1 MKKKYGTTQISLS
14 DILSYIEPQ
23 ITEALRKMQYEQE
36 LQEKEEREHQ
46 EYQQQI
52 NLSAFKTSLSIFN
65 SSDDVDLFF
74 RHCTDKYINSIKMNC
89 HMILHSFNLYSIHN
103 LVNEN
108 YCNWSLDPVS
118 ESDNTYTH
126 IILYSY
132 VITQFGYEYETIQ
145 RIIFEFYYYSCDIK
159 HGGFYIENC
168 PYIYLSNL
176 QCRSFISAF
185 PEQTIMSIVDF
196 CKNV

>member
-1 MKKKYGTTQISLS
+1 MKKKYSVMQISLS
-14 DILSYIEPQ
+14 DILSHLEPQ
-23 ITEALRKMQYEQE
+23 ITEALRKMQHEQE
-36 LQEKEEREHQ
+36 FQEKEERERLEH
-46 EYQQQI
+46 QQQI
-52 NLSAFKTSLSIFN
+52 NLSAFKTSLSMFN
-65 SSDDVDLFF
+65 SPDNVASFF
-74 RHCTDKYINSIKMNC
+74 EHCTDKYINSIKMNRP
-89 HMILHSFNLYSIHN
+89 MILRSFNLYSIHN

-145 RIIFEFYYYSCDIK
+145 RIIFEFYYYACDIK

-185 PEQTIMSIVDF
+185 PKQTIMSIVDF

>member
-1 MKKKYGTTQISLS
+1 MKKKYSVMQISLS
-14 DILSYIEPQ
+14 DILSHLEPQ
-23 ITEALRKMQYEQE
+23 ITEALRKMQHEQE
-36 LQEKEEREHQ
+36 LQEKEERERLEH
-46 EYQQQI
+46 QQQI
-52 NLSAFKTSLSIFN
+52 NLSAFKTSLSMFN
-65 SSDDVDLFF
+65 SPDNVASFF
-74 RHCTDKYINSIKMNC
+74 EHCTDKYINSIKMN
-89 HMILHSFNLYSIHN
+89 HPMILRSFNLYSIHN

-145 RIIFEFYYYSCDIK
+145 RIIFEFYYYACDIK

-185 PEQTIMSIVDF
+185 PKQTIMSIVDF

>member
-1 MKKKYGTTQISLS
+1 MKKKYGTTQINLS

-23 ITEALRKMQYEQE
+23 ITEALRKIQYEQE
-36 LQEKEEREHQ
+36 LQETEERERQ

-52 NLSAFKTSLSIFN
+52 NLLAFKTSLSIFN

-74 RHCTDKYINSIKMNC
+74 RHCTDKHINSIKMNRP
-89 HMILHSFNLYSIHN
+89 MILHSFNLYSIHN

-159 HGGFYIENC
+159 HGGFYIENY

>member
-1 MKKKYGTTQISLS
+1 MKKKYGTTQIGLS

-23 ITEALRKMQYEQE
+23 ITEALRKIQYKQE
-36 LQEKEEREHQ
+36 FQEKEERERQ

-52 NLSAFKTSLSIFN
+52 NLSAFKTSLSMFN
-65 SSDDVDLFF
+65 SPDNVASFF
-74 RHCTDKYINSIKMNC
+74 EHCTDKYINSIKMNRP
-89 HMILHSFNLYSIHN
+89 MILHSFNLYSIHN

>member
-1 MKKKYGTTQISLS
+1 MKKKYSVMQISLS
-14 DILSYIEPQ
+14 DILSHLEPQ
-23 ITEALRKMQYEQE
+23 ITEALRKMQHEQE
-36 LQEKEEREHQ
+36 LQEKEERERLEH
-46 EYQQQI
+46 QQQI

-65 SSDDVDLFF
+65 SPDNVASFF
-74 RHCTDKYINSIKMNC
+74 EHCTDKYINSIKMNRP
-89 HMILHSFNLYSIHN
+89 MILRSFNLYSIHN

-145 RIIFEFYYYSCDIK
+145 RIIFEFYYYACDIK

-185 PEQTIMSIVDF
+185 PKQTIMSIVDF

>member
-1 MKKKYGTTQISLS
+1 M
-14 DILSYIEPQ
+14 
-23 ITEALRKMQYEQE
+23 
-36 LQEKEEREHQ
+36 
-46 EYQQQI
+46 
-52 NLSAFKTSLSIFN
+52 FN
-65 SSDDVDLFF
+65 SPDNVASFF
-74 RHCTDKYINSIKMNC
+74 EHCTDKYINSIKMNRP
-89 HMILHSFNLYSIHN
+89 MILRSFNLYSIHN

-145 RIIFEFYYYSCDIK
+145 RIIFEFYYYACDIK

-185 PEQTIMSIVDF
+185 PKQTIMSIVDF